1 MINMSFESVLL
12 MILTSERKVWP
23 VMSKRMSIDSVDL
36 GEPGKTQGGQKLEHQ
51 LDTRKVASKCNM
63 KSRDQSVSPKTCD
76 IIRRIISRTSQVSRL
91 EYPMIIMIFPAN
103 TP

>member
-12 MILTSERKVWP
+12 ILTSERKVWP

-51 LDTRKVASKCNM
+51 LDTRKVAIA
-63 KSRDQSVSPKTCD
+63 SVT
-76 IIRRIISRTSQVSRL
+76 
-91 EYPMIIMIFPAN
+91 
-103 TP
+103 